1 MQKITKI
8 DSKEFLLRI
17 KTIDNKIHEFLVKKE
32 TKIKQLKDKIKIELE
47 INPLEQRLIFQG
59 KVLKNEETLDKY
71 NITQENTIILIA
83 QSISNSVEN
92 DENSEEPQII
102 DDNTLQSGNN
112 NQQDMGIINN
122 ILRSLSENS
131 LNRRNYRRKLMQQR
145 TFGFMVN
152 EKESLEVIAQNLS
165 TTKILLD
172 SKRENGFPF
181 DFKDRNFKLGQWLD
195 VKDTIEQWLEAEVID
210 IDINEKKVY
219 VHYNGW
225 GRRWDE
231 WICMNSPRLA
241 IFRTHTVQN
250 GYSMYLSPV
259 PVSALDGDS
268 TRLNPPKRNVD
279 EVLGDLIKQ
288 LDHTS
293 SMLKRLKDLNKF
305 NKQDQERKKNNFK
318 KTEIDVL
325 KVKQKGKLL
334 RKNKKKKNTG
344 KQFDNFSMKMPENF
358 GQSIKID
365 DEEVEAMSMKSL
377 RPKKHKNFITK
388 KRFEMSPTS
397 LKSNNSNLIQEEEIQ
412 EIIEEENSI
421 SSNYIQAKNQEIITK
436 LRNREITQLAQQL
449 SPLMDRLGRSLT
461 DFSPHIAM
469 KGADLSNISNLLNLN
484 GLSMATLDG
493 SVQSNGHI
501 GLFDRFQN
509 NNNTQTGTFT
519 QTNIN
524 SNLLSQLNNTPIANN
539 NSNTN
544 GVNKLVSTR
553 PLVFQIPVM
562 LNPGEILSIG
572 NNTNRLMGEGYVDLH
587 IHAVVRSSSGK
598 KFNFGT
604 QTEPLNINEN
614 VKYSKSTNLKI
625 KKSKDIIIEEEE
637 DEDDYF

>member
-1 MQKITKI
+1 MQKIIKK
-8 DSKEFLLRI
+8 DEKEFLLRI
-17 KTIDNKIHEFLVKKE
+17 KTIDNKIHEVLVKNN
-32 TKIKQLKDKIKIELE
+32 TKIIELKEKIKSKLE
-47 INPLEQRLIFQG
+47 INTLEQRLIFQG
-59 KVLKNEETLDKY
+59 KVLENTETLEKY
-71 NITQENTIILIA
+71 KINQENTLILIA
-83 QSISNSVEN
+83 QSIKESDN
-92 DENSEEPQII
+92 DSNSEEPQII
-102 DDNTLQSGNN
+102 DDNTLQSAN

-152 EKESLEVIAQNLS
+152 EKESLEVISQNLN

-181 DFKDRNFKLGQWLD
+181 DFKDRKFKLGQWLD

-210 IDINEKKVY
+210 IDEVENKVF

-231 WICMNSPRLA
+231 WITMNSPRLA

-259 PVSALDGDS
+259 PVSTLDGDS
-268 TRLNPPKRNVD
+268 TRLTQPKRNVD
-279 EVLGDLIKQ
+279 DILDQLIKQ
-288 LDHTS
+288 LDQAST
-293 SMLKRLKDLNKF
+293 MLKRLKDLNKF
-305 NKQDQERKKNNFK
+305 NKQEEERKKNFTK
-318 KTEIDVL
+318 KEIDVL
-325 KVKQKGKLL
+325 KVKKKGDIL
-334 RKNKKKKNTG
+334 RKKKKKKTL

-377 RPKKHKNFITK
+377 RPKKHKNLISK

-436 LRNREITQLAQQL
+436 LRNREITQLAQQV

-469 KGADLSNISNLLNLN
+469 KGADLRNITNLLNLN

-493 SVQSNGHI
+493 SVQSNAHI

-524 SNLLSQLNNTPIANN
+524 SNFLSQINNTPVN
-539 NSNTN
+539 NSNI
-544 GVNKLVSTR
+544 VNKLVSTR

-604 QTEPLNINEN
+604 QTDPLNLNED
-614 VKYSKSTNLKI
+614 VKYSKSSNLKI